1 MQQQLLKPQS
11 KEHALQIL
19 QQGFQMYQQ
28 QGHVSFNENANVI
41 QQPER
46 MSFNEQKQK
55 SHPKVHNVFD
65 NQKRIRNNQHQVE
78 QSLVGNR
85 FEIPILP
92 SGKYLKFN
100 VLSNWGDKQQ
110 VGLNGIEVFDSQGG
124 NITRYIKMPMQD
136 EYIEKLKL
144 IDGYQAVKDDKHIWK
159 TKNLKPEIIIDLT
172 ANIKISLIRIWNYN
186 KSRIRSY
193 KGVRLL
199 KITLDE
205 RIIFYGHIQKATGD
219 LKKLQDNCEY
229 ILFTQDQKIISRI
242 AELDWLNKRAEDYSI
257 QILQQTLSIQQIR
270 PGTGTKLQS
279 SNSRQ
284 QSDQSPSSKLYSSRI
299 QQKINNEQEQ
309 LLQIQRQQ
317 QYYQQ
322 QQQQNYQQQ
331 QYQIQK
337 PQNKQ
342 EKVLTQQPEYI
353 SVSDLLL
360 EFNNGSKRFLGLNCM
375 ILINQKNEQIH
386 QDEISDS
393 NLIDYELQRLFYSNN
408 PTSISSSNMVWLKQ
422 KKIYIKFKQQT
433 KLSMIKFYNCNQI
446 VSESTFIGPEIVKI
460 TYNGRFK
467 IYNLRPAPCEEI
479 NFVQTIILTQPNNN
493 SYSSNLTNNY
503 ELFNNNY
510 IIAYPPCGM
519 LITIYL
525 LNTWG
530 DSNYIG
536 LNGIEIYDNQ
546 GSALLQQ
553 KVIPYSIHSVPQLDD
568 DPRVVQNLVI
578 PPYDI
583 NCQPQKSFLA
593 PFINT
598 PMEKLKNKNSIIIQK
613 ARDLERQDINKI
625 YILFDKFTA
634 FSGIDFYNYTK
645 DWQRG
650 VKEVHIYINNRL
662 IYQGNINQT
671 FQDIKKNIFNK
682 TTILFQDSNSIKQQL
697 NPYFYQFPD
706 EQVSLI
712 DENKQLTQR
721 EYQQHFPQQLIRP
734 KTSVKL

>member
-28 QGHVSFNENANVI
+28 QGHVSFNENSALS
-41 QQPER
+41 QQQER
-46 MSFNEQKQK
+46 MSFNEQKIK

-65 NQKRIRNNQHQVE
+65 NQKRIKNNQHLIE

-92 SGKYLKFN
+92 SGKHLKFN

-159 TKNLKPEIIIDLT
+159 TKNLKPEIVIDLT

-205 RIIFYGHIQKATGD
+205 RLIFYGDIQKATGD
-219 LKKLQDNCEY
+219 LKKFQDNCEY
-229 ILFTQDQKIISRI
+229 ILFTQDSKIISRI

-257 QILQQTLSIQQIR
+257 QILQQTMSIQQIR
-270 PGTGTKLQS
+270 PNTGTKLQS
-279 SNSRQ
+279 QNQ
-284 QSDQSPSSKLYSSRI
+284 KQYSDQSPSSKLYSSKI
-299 QQKINNEQEQ
+299 YQQKNNGQEQ
-309 LLQIQRQQ
+309 PMQIQRQQ
-317 QYYQQ
+317 QY
-322 QQQQNYQQQ
+322 QQQ
-331 QYQIQK
+331 QYQQY
-337 PQNKQ
+337 QVQKQ
-342 EKVLTQQPEYI
+342 EKIATQQYPEYI
-353 SVSDLLL
+353 SVSDILL
-360 EFNNGSKRFLGLNCM
+360 EFNNGSKRFLGLNGMVLIDCKNQQ
-375 ILINQKNEQIH
+375 IL
-386 QDEISDS
+386 QDDILDS
-393 NLIDYELQRLFYSNN
+393 NLIDYDLQRLFYSNN
-408 PTSISSSNMVWLKQ
+408 PTQVDSSNMVWLKQ
-422 KKIYIKFKQQT
+422 KKIFIKFKQQT

-446 VSESTFIGPEIVKI
+446 VSESTFTGPEIVKI
-460 TYNGRFK
+460 TYNGKSK
-467 IYNLRPAPCEEI
+467 IYNLRPAPCEDI
-479 NFVQTIILTQPNNN
+479 NFVQTINLSQPNNN
-493 SYSSNLTNNY
+493 SYSGNLMVNY
-503 ELFNNNY
+503 EQFNQNY

-519 LITIYL
+519 LVTIYL
-525 LNTWG
+525 VNTWG
-530 DSNYIG
+530 DNNYIG

-546 GSALLQQ
+546 GQALLQR
-553 KVIPYSIHSVPQLDD
+553 KIIGYTIHSVPQLDD

-598 PMEKLKNKNSIIIQK
+598 PMEKLKNKNAIIIQK
-613 ARDLERQDINKI
+613 ARDLERQEINKI
-625 YILFDKFTA
+625 YVLFDKLTS

-682 TTILFQDSNSIKQQL
+682 TTILFSDSNQIKQQL
-697 NPYFYQFPD
+697 NPYFYQFPE

-721 EYQQHFPQQLIRP
+721 EYQQYFPQQLIRP
-734 KTSVKL
+734 KTSVK

>member
-28 QGHVSFNENANVI
+28 QGHMSFNENANVI

-46 MSFNEQKQK
+46 MSFNDQKMK
-55 SHPKVHNVFD
+55 SHPKVHNIFD
-65 NQKRIRNNQHQVE
+65 SQRRIKNNQHQIE
-78 QSLVGNR
+78 QSIVGNR
-85 FEIPILP
+85 FEIPVLP

-193 KGVRLL
+193 KGVRSL

-205 RIIFYGHIQKATGD
+205 RLIFYGDIQKATGD
-219 LKKLQDNCEY
+219 LKKFQDNCEY
-229 ILFTQDQKIISRI
+229 ILFTQDSKIISRI

-257 QILQQTLSIQQIR
+257 QILQQTMSMQQNR
-270 PGTGTKLQS
+270 PNTGTKLQAQ
-279 SNSRQ
+279 NTRQ
-284 QSDQSPSSKLYSSRI
+284 QQNEQSPSSKLYSSRVYQLQNND
-299 QQKINNEQEQ
+299 QQQQ
-309 LLQIQRQQ
+309 PLQIQRQQ
-317 QYYQQ
+317 Q
-322 QQQQNYQQQ
+322 
-331 QYQIQK
+331 QYKEQYIQRTS
-337 PQNKQ
+337 NKQ
-342 EKVLTQQPEYI
+342 EKLQMQYPEYLT
-353 SVSDLLL
+353 VSDILL
-360 EFNNGSKRFLGLNCM
+360 EFNNGSKRFLGLNGIM
-375 ILINQKNEQIH
+375 LIDDRNQQIH
-386 QDEISDS
+386 QEDILDS
-393 NLIDYELQRLFYSNN
+393 NLTDYDIQRLFYSNN
-408 PTSISSSNMVWLKQ
+408 PTLVDSSNMVWLKQ
-422 KKIYIKFKQQT
+422 KKIYFKFKQLT
-433 KLSMIKFYNCNQI
+433 KLSMIKFYNCNQLI
-446 VSESTFIGPEIVKI
+446 SESTFAGPEIVKI

-467 IYNLRPAPCEEI
+467 IFNLRPAPCEEI
-479 NFVQTIILTQPNNN
+479 NFVQTLILTQPNNN
-493 SYSSNLTNNY
+493 SYTGNLVSNY
-503 ELFNNNY
+503 ELFNQNY

-519 LITIYL
+519 LVTIYL
-525 LNTWG
+525 FNTWG
-530 DSNYIG
+530 DNNYIG
-536 LNGIEIYDNQ
+536 LNGLEIYDHQ
-546 GSALLQQ
+546 GSALLSRRI
-553 KVIPYSIHSVPQLDD
+553 IPYTIHSVPQLED

-578 PPYDI
+578 PPHDI
-583 NCQPQKSFLA
+583 TCQPQKSFLA

-598 PMEKLKNKNSIIIQK
+598 PMEKLKNKNAIIIQK

-625 YILFDKFTA
+625 YVLFDKLTC

-650 VKEVHIYINNRL
+650 VKQVHIYINNRL

-682 TTILFQDSNSIKQQL
+682 TTILFSDSNQVKQQL
-697 NPYFYQFPD
+697 NPYFYQFPE

-712 DENKQLTQR
+712 DENRQLTQR

-734 KTSVKL
+734 KTSVK

>member
-28 QGHVSFNENANVI
+28 QGHMSFNENATVI

-46 MSFNEQKQK
+46 MSFNDQKMK

-65 NQKRIRNNQHQVE
+65 SQKRIKNNQNQIE
-78 QSLVGNR
+78 QSIVGNR

-136 EYIEKLKL
+136 DYIEKLKL

-186 KSRIRSY
+186 KSRIKSY

-205 RIIFYGHIQKATGD
+205 RLIFYGDIQKATGD
-219 LKKLQDNCEY
+219 LKKFQDNCEY
-229 ILFTQDQKIISRI
+229 ILFTQDTKIISRI

-257 QILQQTLSIQQIR
+257 QILQQTMSMQQIR
-270 PGTGTKLQS
+270 PNTGTKLQS
-279 SNSRQ
+279 QNQRQ
-284 QSDQSPSSKLYSSRI
+284 QQNDQSPSSKLYQSRVYQLQNND
-299 QQKINNEQEQ
+299 QQQQPI
-309 LLQIQRQQ
+309 QIQRQQ
-317 QYYQQ
+317 Q
-322 QQQQNYQQQ
+322 
-331 QYQIQK
+331 QYKELYIQK
-337 PQNKQ
+337 ASNKL
-342 EKVLTQQPEYI
+342 EKVQVQYPEYI
-353 SVSDLLL
+353 TVIDILL
-360 EFNNGSKRFLGLNCM
+360 EFNNGSKRYLGLNG
-375 ILINQKNEQIH
+375 LIFIDDKNQQIH
-386 QDEISDS
+386 QEDILNS
-393 NLIDYELQRLFYSNN
+393 NLTDYDIQLLFYSNN
-408 PTSISSSNMVWLKQ
+408 PTLVDSSNMVWLKQ

-446 VSESTFIGPEIVKI
+446 ISESTFSGPEIVKI
-460 TYNGRFK
+460 NYNGRFK
-467 IYNLRPAPCEEI
+467 IFNLRPAPCEEI
-479 NFVQTIILTQPNNN
+479 NFVQTINLTQPNNN
-493 SYSSNLTNNY
+493 SYSGNLIANY
-503 ELFNNNY
+503 ELFNSNY

-519 LITIYL
+519 LVTIYL
-525 LNTWG
+525 FNTWG
-530 DSNYIG
+530 DNNYIG
-536 LNGIEIYDNQ
+536 LNGLEIYDHQ
-546 GSALLQQ
+546 GLALLQR
-553 KVIPYSIHSVPQLDD
+553 KTIPYTIHSVPQLED

-578 PPYDI
+578 PPHDI
-583 NCQPQKSFLA
+583 NCQPQRSFLA

-598 PMEKLKNKNSIIIQK
+598 PMEKLKNKNAIIIQK

-625 YILFDKFTA
+625 YILFDKLIC

-650 VKEVHIYINNRL
+650 VKQIHIYINNRL

-682 TTILFQDSNSIKQQL
+682 TTILFSDSNQIKQQL
-697 NPYFYQFPD
+697 NPYFYQFPE
-706 EQVSLI
+706 EQISLI
-712 DENKQLTQR
+712 DENRQLTQR
-721 EYQQHFPQQLIRP
+721 EYQQHFHHQLTRP
-734 KTSVKL
+734 KTSVK

>member
-28 QGHVSFNENANVI
+28 QGHMSFNENATVI

-46 MSFNEQKQK
+46 MSFNDQKMK

-65 NQKRIRNNQHQVE
+65 SQKRIKNNQNQIE
-78 QSLVGNR
+78 QSIVGNR

-136 EYIEKLKL
+136 DYIEKLKL

-186 KSRIRSY
+186 KSRIKSY

-205 RIIFYGHIQKATGD
+205 RLIFYGDIQKATGD
-219 LKKLQDNCEY
+219 LKKFQDNCEY
-229 ILFTQDQKIISRI
+229 ILFTQDTKIISRI

-257 QILQQTLSIQQIR
+257 QILQQTMSMQQIR
-270 PGTGTKLQS
+270 PNTGTKLQS
-279 SNSRQ
+279 QNQRQ
-284 QSDQSPSSKLYSSRI
+284 QQNDQSPSSKLYSSRVYQLQNND
-299 QQKINNEQEQ
+299 QQQQPI
-309 LLQIQRQQ
+309 QIQRQQ
-317 QYYQQ
+317 Q
-322 QQQQNYQQQ
+322 
-331 QYQIQK
+331 QYKEQYIQK
-337 PQNKQ
+337 ASNKQ
-342 EKVLTQQPEYI
+342 EKVQIQYPEYI
-353 SVSDLLL
+353 TVIDILL
-360 EFNNGSKRFLGLNCM
+360 EFNNGSKRYLGLNG
-375 ILINQKNEQIH
+375 LIFIDDKNQQIH
-386 QDEISDS
+386 QEDILNS
-393 NLIDYELQRLFYSNN
+393 NLTDYDIQLLFYSNN
-408 PTSISSSNMVWLKQ
+408 PTLVDSSNMVWLKQ

-446 VSESTFIGPEIVKI
+446 ISESTFSGPEIVKI
-460 TYNGRFK
+460 NYNGRFK
-467 IYNLRPAPCEEI
+467 IFNLRPAPCEEI
-479 NFVQTIILTQPNNN
+479 NFVQTINLTQPNNN
-493 SYSSNLTNNY
+493 SYSSNLIANY
-503 ELFNNNY
+503 ELFNQNY

-519 LITIYL
+519 LVTIYL
-525 LNTWG
+525 FNTWG
-530 DSNYIG
+530 DNNYIG
-536 LNGIEIYDNQ
+536 LNGLEIYDHQ
-546 GSALLQQ
+546 GLALLQR
-553 KVIPYSIHSVPQLDD
+553 KTIPYTIHSVPQLED

-578 PPYDI
+578 PPHDI
-583 NCQPQKSFLA
+583 NCQPQRSFLA

-598 PMEKLKNKNSIIIQK
+598 PMEKLKNKNAIIIQK

-625 YILFDKFTA
+625 YILFDKLIC

-650 VKEVHIYINNRL
+650 VKQIHIYINNRL

-682 TTILFQDSNSIKQQL
+682 TTILFQDSNQIKQQL
-697 NPYFYQFPD
+697 NPYFYQFPE
-706 EQVSLI
+706 EQISLI
-712 DENKQLTQR
+712 DENRQLTQR
-721 EYQQHFPQQLIRP
+721 EYQQHFHHQLTRP
-734 KTSVKL
+734 KTSVK

>member
-28 QGHVSFNENANVI
+28 QGHMSFNENANVI

-46 MSFNEQKQK
+46 MSFNDSKMK
-55 SHPKVHNVFD
+55 SHPKVHNIFD
-65 NQKRIRNNQHQVE
+65 SQRRIKNNQHQIE
-78 QSLVGNR
+78 QSIVGNR
-85 FEIPILP
+85 FEIPVLP

-205 RIIFYGHIQKATGD
+205 RLIFYGDIQKATGD
-219 LKKLQDNCEY
+219 LKKFQDNCEY
-229 ILFTQDQKIISRI
+229 ILFTQDNKIINRI

-257 QILQQTLSIQQIR
+257 QILQQTMSMQQIR
-270 PGTGTKLQS
+270 PNTGTKLQS
-279 SNSRQ
+279 QNTRQ
-284 QSDQSPSSKLYSSRI
+284 QQNEQSPSSKLYSSRLYQLQNND
-299 QQKINNEQEQ
+299 QQQQ
-309 LLQIQRQQ
+309 ALQIQRQQ
-317 QYYQQ
+317 Q
-322 QQQQNYQQQ
+322 
-331 QYQIQK
+331 QYKEQYIQRTS
-337 PQNKQ
+337 NKQ
-342 EKVLTQQPEYI
+342 EKVQMQYPEYLT
-353 SVSDLLL
+353 VSDILL
-360 EFNNGSKRFLGLNCM
+360 EFNNGSKRFLGLNGLM
-375 ILINQKNEQIH
+375 LIDDRNQQIYQEDIL
-386 QDEISDS
+386 DS
-393 NLIDYELQRLFYSNN
+393 NLTDYDIQRLFYSNN
-408 PTSISSSNMVWLKQ
+408 PTLVDSSNMVWLKQ
-422 KKIYIKFKQQT
+422 KKIYFKFKQLT

-446 VSESTFIGPEIVKI
+446 ISESTFAGPEIVKI

-467 IYNLRPAPCEEI
+467 IFNLRPAPCEEI
-479 NFVQTIILTQPNNN
+479 NFVQTITLTQPNNN
-493 SYSSNLTNNY
+493 SYTGNLVSNY
-503 ELFNNNY
+503 ELFNQNY

-519 LITIYL
+519 LVTIYL
-525 LNTWG
+525 FNTWG
-530 DSNYIG
+530 DNNYIG
-536 LNGIEIYDNQ
+536 LNGLEIYDHQ
-546 GSALLQQ
+546 GSALLSR
-553 KVIPYSIHSVPQLDD
+553 KIIPYTIHSVPQLED

-578 PPYDI
+578 PPHDTT
-583 NCQPQKSFLA
+583 CQPQRSFLA

-598 PMEKLKNKNSIIIQK
+598 PMEKLKNKNAIIIQK

-625 YILFDKFTA
+625 YVLFDKLTC

-650 VKEVHIYINNRL
+650 VKQVHIYINNRL

-682 TTILFQDSNSIKQQL
+682 TTILFSDSNQIKQQL
-697 NPYFYQFPD
+697 NPYFYQFPE

-712 DENKQLTQR
+712 DENRQLTQR

-734 KTSVKL
+734 KTSVK